1 MVVNFSAYVIS
12 QGMRK
17 LPRTPLLIIIKKKK
31 QHSQLVVLKN
41 NSILNKHDSKTWAY
55 TKQLVFVKIHRKYEL
70 NLDARTHF
78 TCPQSRQIDYEDQTK
93 IS

>member
-1 MVVNFSAYVIS
+1 MIS
-12 QGMRK
+12 QDMRK
-17 LPRTPLLIIIKKKK
+17 LTRTLSLIIIFLKK

-55 TKQLVFVKIHRKYEL
+55 TKQLVFVKTHRKYEL